1 MHCHR
6 VPARSRDG
14 SVEVLLVGPPNVGK
28 SIIFNHITGL
38 SVSAANYAGTTVEVA
53 RGEGRFGDLPVTLL
67 DLPGIYTLSAT
78 NEAEQAATEA
88 LAHTEGLVIVVAD
101 ALHLESSIYLLLQV
115 LTYDRP
121 TVVVLNRVD
130 IARSKG
136 REVSADVLS
145 AELGVPV
152 VPTIAIAG
160 EGFRHLDAV
169 ISGVIRGGE
178 AARFAG
184 RAQQDGAAEGRGTP
198 DRAGDERTL
207 WELAERIGELA
218 VRETDA
224 PKIVTD
230 EPAGESDIRPAHAN
244 SRRKT
249 LKPLPLA
256 RNTRR
261 GLSLARFDS
270 EALVRPWPGL
280 AIAAGVLALT
290 FAIIVGVGMGMRQ
303 LILLPLARDGLFP
316 LLERI
321 VVTYID
327 SGTFRNI
334 LIGDYGF
341 LIKGIEWPFT
351 LVLPYVL
358 SFYLAMSLLED
369 SGYLPRLAVLLDGA
383 MSRIGLR
390 GSHTISLLLGYGCA
404 IPGILSARAMGSRKE
419 RLIVAT
425 LLSLA
430 IPCISQTG
438 ALIALLAETSV
449 GLVVSVFALSIAVLI
464 VAGLTLDRLV
474 PGERSRLVYEIPELL
489 VPHGGVLGMKMI
501 LRVRHYLLD
510 GALPMIG
517 AVGVAALLYETGTL
531 AALGEFLSPLVTG
544 WLRLPEGAAAPLLL
558 GIVRRELSVL
568 PLLDMELTHVQL
580 FTGAVVGLFYVP
592 CIAVVATIARELNLR
607 TAAAL
612 LVMTTAVAF
621 LLGGTVAQL
630 GALLGS

>member
-78 NEAEQAATEA
+78 NEAERAATEA
-88 LAHTEGLVIVVAD
+88 LARTKGLVIVVAD
-101 ALHLESSIYLLLQV
+101 ALHLESSVYLLLQV
-115 LTYDRP
+115 LTCDRP

-169 ISGVIRGGE
+169 ISAVIRGGE
-178 AARFAG
+178 AAVFAG
-184 RAQQDGAAEGRGTP
+184 RAQQDGPAEGRGTP

-224 PKIVTD
+224 P
-230 EPAGESDIRPAHAN
+230 ARESGIRPAHAN
-244 SRRKT
+244 SRRRT

-438 ALIALLAETSV
+438 ALIALLAEASV

-544 WLRLPEGAAAPLLL
+544 WLRLPEAAAAPLLL